1 MLAQE
6 RRDKIIEL
14 VNTNKIVRV
23 SDLSEL
29 FCTTEV
35 TIRRDLDELQAQK
48 KICRIHGG
56 AIPLKSASKSLT
68 REELSIRCP
77 AEKKMIAQ
85 CAYHFVEDN
94 DAILLDA
101 STTAL
106 ELVHLLIDGAK
117 KNLTIVTN
125 SFKAISLL
133 QTRLDMDLFHIGGQV
148 KRDMDSTFGDLA
160 ETLLKNIRVDKC
172 FLGTTGIDIDFGYS
186 DPNFNDS
193 SIKKQM
199 IAAAKQKFIIA
210 DHTKF
215 NDSYIGKFA
224 EFSGSIDYLITDR
237 LPSGLDREHIE
248 SNVNLIIAEEK
259 TSSI

>member
-29 FCTTEV
+29 FSTTEV

-48 KICRIHGG
+48 KVCRIHGG
-56 AIPLKSASKSLT
+56 AIPLKSTSKSLT
-68 REELSIRCP
+68 QEELSIRCP
-77 AEKKMIAQ
+77 SEKKMIAQ
-85 CAYHFVEDN
+85 CAYHFIEDN

-106 ELVHLLIDGAK
+106 ELVHLIIEGPK

-125 SFKAISLL
+125 SFKAIALL
-133 QTRLDMDLFHIGGQV
+133 QSRCDMDLFHIGGQV
-148 KRDMDSTFGDLA
+148 RRDMDSTFGALA
-160 ETLLKNIRVDKC
+160 DTLLKNIRVDKC
-172 FLGTTGIDIDFGYS
+172 FLGTTGIDIYFGYS

-193 SIKKQM
+193 SIKKGM
-199 IAAAKQKFIIA
+199 ISAAKQKFIIA

-224 EFSGSIDYLITDR
+224 DFSGAIDYLITDR
-237 LPSGLDREHIE
+237 LPSGLDREYIE
-248 SNVNLIIAEEK
+248 ANVNLIIAEEECPV
-259 TSSI
+259 T

>member
-6 RRDKIIEL
+6 RRDRIIEL

-29 FCTTEV
+29 FSTTDV

-48 KICRIHGG
+48 KIRRIHGG
-56 AIPLKSASKSLT
+56 AIPLKATSKSLT
-68 REELSIRCP
+68 QEELSIRCP
-77 AEKKMIAQ
+77 SEKKMVAQ
-85 CAYHFVEDN
+85 CAYHFIEDN

-106 ELVHLLIDGAK
+106 ELVRLIIEGPK

-125 SFKAISLL
+125 SFKAIALL
-133 QTRLDMDLFHIGGQV
+133 QPRYDMDLFHIGGQV
-148 KRDMDSTFGDLA
+148 RRDMDSTFGALA
-160 ETLLKNIRVDKC
+160 DTLLKNIRVDKC
-172 FLGTTGIDIDFGYS
+172 FLGTTGIDIYFGYS

-193 SIKKQM
+193 SIKKGM
-199 IAAAKQKFIIA
+199 ISAAKQKFIIA

-224 EFSGSIDYLITDR
+224 DFSGSIDYLITDR
-237 LPSGLDREHIE
+237 LPSGLDREYIE
-248 SNVNLIIAEEK
+248 TNVNLIIAEEEYPV
-259 TSSI
+259 T